1 LPETI
6 FLFNIRHLLCTGWYA
21 GIKFHNKRIWK
32 PWFYKCR
39 KGAKPQGLFHFYIA
53 NKP

>member
-21 GIKFHNKRIWK
+21 GIKFHNKRI
-32 PWFYKCR
+32 
-39 KGAKPQGLFHFYIA
+39 
-53 NKP
+53 